1 MRSVRPRGNR
11 NSDSWRKCFTSVPP
25 GASRDSADHNVENV
39 LAASAMPWMGSL
51 PALLTVANVVSVAN
65 SNFQLATLVLII
77 GNILTMATFKSVKRG
92 EVVGEGEGGE
102 DGMVVGDSCSG
113 RKEIRFEESK

>member
-1 MRSVRPRGNR
+1 MGSVPTRGNR
-11 NSDSWRKCFTSVPP
+11 NSDGWQKCFTNVPP
-25 GASRDSADHNVENV
+25 GASRVSADLNVKMF

-77 GNILTMATFKSVKRG
+77 GNILTLATFSKTRLKIRRG
-92 EVVGEGEGGE
+92 PLAVQLPCECRAFILRVEVV
-102 DGMVVGDSCSG
+102 
-113 RKEIRFEESK
+113 

>member
-1 MRSVRPRGNR
+1 
-11 NSDSWRKCFTSVPP
+11 
-25 GASRDSADHNVENV
+25 
-39 LAASAMPWMGSL
+39 MPWMGSL

>member
-1 MRSVRPRGNR
+1 MTKG
-11 NSDSWRKCFTSVPP
+11 KFL
-25 GASRDSADHNVENV
+25 GSREGVSKYF

-77 GNILTMATFKSVKRG
+77 GNILTLATF
-92 EVVGEGEGGE
+92 
-102 DGMVVGDSCSG
+102 
-113 RKEIRFEESK
+113 SKTRLKIPNENISKKWATND